1 MKGIGYMIAY
11 IKKESYGVASSFKM
25 ILVALLT
32 YYFGIGWGLLFAATI
47 NTLPSVII
55 KFN

>member
-47 NTLPSVII
+47 NTLPSVTI